1 MQQTAPV
8 AAPARRGDVV
18 HTRKSIEGLNQEI
31 SSALE
36 GVHML
41 SPVRGAGLVVLA
53 VSVVSTVV

>member
-1 MQQTAPV
+1 M

-41 SPVRGAGLVVLA
+41 SPVRGAGLVLA